1 MKGKILSVLLIIL
14 LAASLLV
21 SCGDDNG
28 GNGPE
33 NNGQVV
39 FGGGAIPDIIYSESV
54 DISSVNKIYRAVRDT
69 VGEIPYYGDDK
80 GEAAEHEI
88 VIGNTSR
95 AITQKAMRKLRTLN
109 RANEYSSAY
118 LIYASAGSVAIVFD
132 EDVDSLGETTAVDYF
147 VNNYITG
154 KSELK
159 LGNGVVY
166 SGEIN
171 ALDYYEAIDAANQA
185 QKWAD
190 LEAEIVNLT
199 GSEADAKAFSE
210 ALKAFYAETYDVGV
224 VSWLANLYEPFN
236 CFCGECVPGEG
247 VACYGGGFYYSNSA
261 RDNEGYYPDIES
273 TAQAVGML
281 TGLGLGSGGYKNIL
295 PANTQA
301 EILQFLRE
309 CQDRNGFFYHPQWDK
324 ADTDAHTSRR
334 ARDTTNAASVIIE
347 LGGTPKYKTPT
358 GVGGES
364 SSLTTPIGGSAAFA
378 ASKVVLSAGYA
389 THLEDLETYKAYL
402 DGLRASGT
410 SFYAIGNTISSQM
423 TQIRQRDIDL
433 RTINT
438 DSSLIKYTI
447 EWFTKYQ
454 NAETGTWESTANQL
468 AINGLLKI
476 SGIFNSARVALPN
489 ADKAINSVLSL
500 MYNNEK
506 TPPVTVFNIW
516 QSAKN
521 VLSNVTNYGASSGID
536 VAAIRKQLIKD
547 APAAIAASSAKLKE
561 SLRADG
567 SFAYNYTTSSS
578 TSQGMPVAI
587 PGAIEGDVNA
597 TMLAMTGTYGGMFAT
612 FGISTYP
619 KPYGLK
625 EGRIFRQIIDELG
638 PVQKIGIIE
647 DNATAMDFEDENV
660 GETPTSLNP
669 NLKSNGASVTVIEEG
684 KTGNGVRLISN
695 AGGGDYLYI
704 PNNGVKSGKSFV
716 FEGNF
721 KINSTGTTN
730 GYALQVHVGNSYMF
744 GVDTVADGTVKIY
757 EATTTSSAT
766 DIVNDIAVVNKD
778 EWFKLRFEFYCGD
791 ASSARIKCYVNDEL
805 KVISNNYYGKLENA
819 TPAPATS
826 SIQNSY
832 IYVMSGRAVSMDLDD
847 LFCYASSKTFVG
859 ATDADTGVIYDVD
872 RGGAITSPDSGSGD
886 GGTDTPGTDTPG
898 TDTPGTDTPG
908 TDTPVTPPVTPP
920 VVETGK
926 ITFDNDAI
934 GSTPAS
940 ITVENKSGGASF
952 TVVEKTAGDNAL
964 KFVSVSGGG
973 DKITFNNAGSSEG
986 SCYVFEA
993 KIKVDSSSSKGLIYR
1008 FWLGTSYYFC
1018 IRNSADGASLEEC
1031 TTDADATAI
1040 KNPIALL
1047 AHDEWYDIRIE
1058 YYKGD
1063 ASTVRVKCYVNGDLL
1078 VVSDN
1083 YFGKTTDP
1091 STTKAPV
1098 TAGCWTAKIF
1108 TLNSASCTMYLDDLH
1123 VYTTSDTYTPATAED
1138 TKVVYNVD
1146 AK

>member
-1 MKGKILSVLLIIL
+1 MKGKILSVLLLVFIS
-14 LAASLLV
+14 AALLV
-21 SCGDDNG
+21 SCDGDS
-28 GNGPE
+28 GPQNYDE
-33 NNGQVV
+33 YI
-39 FGGGAIPDIIYSESV
+39 FSSETIPEIIYDSKV
-54 DISSVNKIYRAVRDT
+54 DISSVNAVYRALRDAT
-69 VGEIPYYGDDK
+69 GEIPFYGDDK
-80 GEAAEHEI
+80 GDAVEHEI

-95 AITQKAMRKLRTLN
+95 AISKKALRKLRTIE
-109 RANEYSSAY
+109 RVNEYSSAY
-118 LIYASAGSVAIVFD
+118 LIYASGGSVAIVFD
-132 EDVDSLGETTAVDYF
+132 DDVDHLGETAVIEYF
-147 VNNYITG
+147 VNNYVIG

-166 SGEIN
+166 ASEIN
-171 ALDYYEAIDAANQA
+171 AIDYYEAIDAANQA
-185 QKWAD
+185 EKWAA
-190 LEAEIVNLT
+190 LEAEILKIT
-199 GSEADAKAFSE
+199 GDESDAKAFSA
-210 ALKAFYAETYDVGV
+210 ALKSFYEETYDVGI

-295 PANTQA
+295 SDDAKAQ
-301 EILQFLRE
+301 ILQFLRE
-309 CQDRNGFFYHPQWDK
+309 CQHENGFFYHPQWSK
-324 ADTDAHTSRR
+324 EDTDAHTSRR
-334 ARDTTNAASVIIE
+334 ARDTSNAASVIVE

-358 GVGGES
+358 GVSGES
-364 SSLTTPIGGSAAFA
+364 GVNLTTPLGNSVAFA

-410 SFYAIGNTISSQM
+410 NFYAIGNTISSQM
-423 TQIRQRDIDL
+423 TQIKQRDIDL
-433 RTINT
+433 KTINT
-438 DSSLIKYTI
+438 DRSLVKYTI
-447 EWFTKYQ
+447 EWFTKHQ
-454 NAETGTWESTANQL
+454 NAETGTWETTANQL

-476 SGIFNSARVALPN
+476 SGVFNSAGVALPH
-489 ADKAINSVLSL
+489 ADKAIESILSL

-547 APAAIAASSAKLKE
+547 APAAIAASSAKLQE
-561 SLRADG
+561 SLRVDG
-567 SFAYNYTTSSS
+567 SFAYNYNTSSS

-612 FGISTYP
+612 FGISVYP
-619 KPYGLK
+619 KPFGYK
-625 EGRIFRQIIDELG
+625 EGRIFRQILDELG
-638 PVQKIGIIE
+638 PVQKIGVIE
-647 DNATAMDFEDENV
+647 DNATALDFEDDAI

-669 NLKSNGASVTVIEEG
+669 NFKSNGASVTVTEEG
-684 KTGNGVRLISN
+684 KTGNGVRLISK

-704 PNNGVKSGKSFV
+704 PNTGVKTGKSFV

-721 KINSTGTTN
+721 KINSDGTRKS
-730 GYALQVHVGNSYMF
+730 GYILQVHVGNSYMF
-744 GVDTVADGTVKIY
+744 GVDAVADGTVKIY
-757 EATTTSSAT
+757 EATTTASAT
-766 DIVNDIAVVNKD
+766 DITNDIAIVNKD

-791 ASSARIKCYVNDEL
+791 ASGARIKCYVNDEL

-819 TPAPATS
+819 TTVPATTS
-826 SIQNSY
+826 LQNSF
-832 IYVMSGRAVSMDLDD
+832 IYCMSSMNISMDLDD

-872 RGGAITSPDSGSGD
+872 RGGAITPPDSGSGE
-886 GGTDTPGTDTPG
+886 GG

-926 ITFDNDAI
+926 LTFDNDAI
-934 GSTPAS
+934 GSTPSS
-940 ITVENKSGGASF
+940 ITTEDNSGGAIF
-952 TVVEKTAGDNAL
+952 TVVEKTPGDNAL

-973 DKITFNNAGSSEG
+973 DKITFNNAGSAEG

-1008 FWLGTSYYFC
+1008 LWLGTSYYFC

-1091 STTKAPV
+1091 STTKPPV

-1108 TLNSASCTMYLDDLH
+1108 TLNKASCTMYLDDLC
-1123 VYTTSDTYTPATAED
+1123 VSVTNDTYTPATAED